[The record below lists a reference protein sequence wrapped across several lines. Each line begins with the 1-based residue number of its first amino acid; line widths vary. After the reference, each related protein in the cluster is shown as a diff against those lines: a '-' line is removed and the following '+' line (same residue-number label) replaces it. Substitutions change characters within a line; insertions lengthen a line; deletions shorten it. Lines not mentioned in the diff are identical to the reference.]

1 MMMWIVSIFLLSASS
16 KPQLRISNSL
26 NKIGIRHPREC
37 LGYRL
42 ITKCIERIGDHAVK
56 IAKNVLKMGAGI
68 NADDP
73 IFKMAELSRK
83 VFESSINSMTE
94 EDLQTINKIVVEAKK
109 ISQFGVSLESQECE
123 SPDYVE
129 LSMILESLRRV
140 AEYSADIA
148 EVSINMNV
156 KKI

>member
-1 MMMWIVSIFLLSASS
+1 MMWIVFIFLVCQLKASIEDMELS
-16 KPQLRISNSL
+16 

-42 ITKCIERIGDHAVK
+42 ILKSIERVGDHAVK
-56 IAKNVLKMGAGI
+56 IAKNVLKMDAGI

-73 IFKMAELSRK
+73 IFKMAEISRK
-83 VFESSINSMTE
+83 VFESSIGSMDE
-94 EDLQTINKIVVEAKK
+94 EDLQAINKIVVEAKK
-109 ISQFGVSLESQECE
+109 VSQFGVSLESRDDENSCT
-123 SPDYVE
+123 VE

-140 AEYSADIA
+140 AEYGADIA

-156 KKI
+156 KQI